1 MVVDQETEDVHIP
14 LNGMN
19 KVNFEGLQ
27 RVVVKDTPFEGVA
40 PAGPNSAVRPGFGK
54 LEVCNSILSEE
65 AVMVCIRKFFIILF
79 LLITTFFHLRIR
91 LL

>member
-19 KVNFEGLQ
+19 KVNFDGIQ
-27 RVVVKDTPFEGVA
+27 RDVVKDTAFEGVA
-40 PAGPNSAVRPGFGK
+40 PAGPSSAVKSAFGK

-65 AVMVCIRKFFIILF
+65 AVMVW
-79 LLITTFFHLRIR
+79 
-91 LL
+91 